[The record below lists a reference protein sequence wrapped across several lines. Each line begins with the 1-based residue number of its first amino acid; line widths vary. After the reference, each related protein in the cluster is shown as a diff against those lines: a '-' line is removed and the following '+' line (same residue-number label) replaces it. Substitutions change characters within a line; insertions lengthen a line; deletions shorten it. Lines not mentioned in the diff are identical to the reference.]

1 MAILLIE
8 HNGDILGSALKGRVL
23 IGRRSGNHVIV
34 DDPAVS
40 RIHAWIDTADQ
51 RYCVTDAGSRTGTF
65 LNGNRLQ
72 GKADLRDGDRI
83 QVGPA
88 RLTFRARAALPA
100 GVSQLDFARHD
111 AHADAG
117 ARLVD
122 GGVLFDCSNCRA
134 PLWIPSIHAGRLG
147 KCRFC
152 AGVVRIPKPARLE
165 EHAHAHAPTLVACGV
180 CQSPIH
186 PSEQSTTC
194 PDCALTFHADCWQE
208 NYGCSAY
215 GCSQVN
221 VLSPRTAV
229 EVLDE
234 DSPGSP
240 LAVSQ
245 TDAPDD
251 EFGAAAAGVA
261 PEHALLAGSV
271 LGTLLGALTF
281 GVPALLALVACII
294 HAKRSRK
301 APALL
306 LAAMALSVLGV
317 VGGVAFSCYWW
328 LRRGAFV

>member
-23 IGRRSGNHVIV
+23 IGRRTGNHVIV

-51 RYCVTDAGSRTGTF
+51 RFCVTDAGSRTGTF
-65 LNGNRLQ
+65 VNGKRLQ
-72 GKADLRDGDRI
+72 GKADLQDGDRI

-88 RLTFRARAALPA
+88 RLTFRANGGLPA
-100 GVSQLDFARHD
+100 GVSQLDFSRHD
-111 AHADAG
+111 ALADAG
-117 ARLVD
+117 SRVVD
-122 GGVLFDCSNCRA
+122 GGVLFECSNCRA

-152 AGVVRIPKPARLE
+152 AAVVRIPKPTTVE
-165 EHAHAHAPTLVACGV
+165 AHARGASRASLVACGV

-186 PSEQSTTC
+186 PGEHTTTC
-194 PDCALTFHADCWQE
+194 PDCALTFHADCWKE
-208 NYGCSAY
+208 NYGCAAY

-221 VLSPRTAV
+221 VLSPQTTV
-229 EVLDE
+229 EVLD
-234 DSPGSP
+234 DDTLGSP

-245 TDAPDD
+245 TDAPD
-251 EFGAAAAGVA
+251 EPPGGVA

-281 GVPALLALVACII
+281 GVPALFALVACVL
-294 HAKRSRK
+294 HMKRARERR
-301 APALL
+301 AIVF
-306 LAAMALSVLGV
+306 AAMALSAVGLLG
-317 VGGVAFSCYWW
+317 GAAFSYYWW

>member
-8 HNGDILGSALKGRVL
+8 HDGDILGSTLKGRVL

-51 RYCVTDAGSRTGTF
+51 RFCVTDAGSRTGTF
-65 LNGNRLQ
+65 INGKRVQ
-72 GKADLRDGDRI
+72 GKADLHDGDRI

-100 GVSQLDFARHD
+100 GVSQLDFFRHH
-111 AHADAG
+111 ALADAG
-117 ARLVD
+117 ARNVD

-152 AGVVRIPKPARLE
+152 AAVVRIPKPASGE
-165 EHAHAHAPTLVACGV
+165 THAHASTLVACGV

-186 PSEQSTTC
+186 PGENTTTC
-194 PDCALTFHADCWQE
+194 PDCALTFHADCWHE
-208 NYGCSAY
+208 NFGCSAY

-221 VLSPRTAV
+221 VLSPQTAV
-229 EVLDE
+229 EVLDD
-234 DSPGSP
+234 DSAPGSP

-251 EFGAAAAGVA
+251 EPGAGGVA

-281 GVPALLALVACII
+281 GVPALLALIACAI
-294 HAKRSRK
+294 HAKRSHRT
-301 APALL
+301 PALVF
-306 LAAMALSVLGV
+306 AAMALSVVGV
-317 VGGVAFSCYWW
+317 VGGVAFSYYWW

>member
-8 HNGDILGSALKGRVL
+8 HNGDVLGSTLKGRVL

-51 RYCVTDAGSRTGTF
+51 RFCVTDAGSRTGTF
-65 LNGNRLQ
+65 INGKRLQ
-72 GKADLRDGDRI
+72 GKADLQDGDRI

-88 RLTFRARAALPA
+88 QLTFRARPGLPS
-100 GVSQLDFARHD
+100 GVSQLDFSRHD
-111 AHADAG
+111 TMADNG

-134 PLWIPSIHAGRLG
+134 PLWIPSVHAGRLG

-152 AGVVRIPKPARLE
+152 AAVVRIPKPSVVAP
-165 EHAHAHAPTLVACGV
+165 AHNHAPTLVACGV

-186 PSEQSTTC
+186 PGEHTTSC

-208 NYGCSAY
+208 NFGCSAY

-221 VLSPRTAV
+221 VLSPQTAV
-229 EVLDE
+229 EVLDN
-234 DSPGSP
+234 DDTPGSP

-245 TDAPDD
+245 ADALDD
-251 EFGAAAAGVA
+251 ASAGGVA
-261 PEHALLAGSV
+261 AEHALLAGSV

-281 GVPALLALVACII
+281 GIPALLALVACVVYR
-294 HAKRSRK
+294 KRAQNS
-301 APALL
+301 PAIFFAALALSLIGL
-306 LAAMALSVLGV
+306 LA
-317 VGGVAFSCYWW
+317 GVAFSYYWW
-328 LRRGAFV
+328 LRRGVIV